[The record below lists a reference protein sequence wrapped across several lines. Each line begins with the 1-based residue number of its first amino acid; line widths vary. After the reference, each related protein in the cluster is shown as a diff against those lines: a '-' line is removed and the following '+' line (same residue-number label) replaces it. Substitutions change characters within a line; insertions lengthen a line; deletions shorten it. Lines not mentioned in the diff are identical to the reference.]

1 MGITTSREEGKQT
14 HIYLDALTPTI
25 LCPAPRAREDS
36 DPSRGAGTV
45 TPYDTGKVKIGLAY
59 QKPYHCETDA
69 RLQKLLLEDEIVDR
83 QQITAIAFVMV
94 AVFIA
99 GLAMILA
106 YT

>member
-1 MGITTSREEGKQT
+1 MGITTAREEGKQT

-36 DPSRGAGTV
+36 DPPRGAGTV

-59 QKPYHCETDA
+59 VRPYYCETDA
-69 RLQKLLLEDEIVDR
+69 RLQKLLLEDEIVER
-83 QQITAIAFVMV
+83 QELTAVAFVMA

-99 GLAMILA
+99 AVMMIIL
-106 YT
+106 